1 MRHAHEATFCYLF
14 VPCELSWCRFKA
26 LLRQKCH
33 KNCLLLNN
41 WYLIGVKIN
50 MRHAH
55 EATFWNRRRK
65 ISRGP
70 PTIMLYAYVGDLI
83 SQKNN
88 YNTSKPQGLYTTY
101 ILVSFKYK
109 ISCYHPGHFYM
120 RAPPPHLP
128 PVYPILSILA
138 LPSRLTWGK
147 TQTDSPL
154 PTELIAL
161 FAPVFEQHLKSG
173 KQLERLVSPD
183 KPTSTGATTSPGIKC
198 ALCLERLRD
207 ATATPCGHLF
217 CWNCITEWC
226 ASKVGSFKVA
236 FTKSVLK
243 RP

>member
-1 MRHAHEATFCYLF
+1 MSFKALLRQKCHKNCLLLNNWYLIGVKINMRHAHEATFCYLF

-88 YNTSKPQGLYTTY
+88 YNTSKTARLIYY
-101 ILVSFKYK
+101 
-109 ISCYHPGHFYM
+109 
-120 RAPPPHLP
+120 
-128 PVYPILSILA
+128 VYP
-138 LPSRLTWGK
+138 
-147 TQTDSPL
+147 
-154 PTELIAL
+154 
-161 FAPVFEQHLKSG
+161 
-173 KQLERLVSPD
+173 
-183 KPTSTGATTSPGIKC
+183 GI
-198 ALCLERLRD
+198 
-207 ATATPCGHLF
+207 
-217 CWNCITEWC
+217 
-226 ASKVGSFKVA
+226 V
-236 FTKSVLK
+236 
-243 RP
+243 